1 MNFLE
6 PGPTRC
12 FPGSVRRFLLVAVL
26 VLGVAWV
33 LPAAASAALT
43 ATQIRIGNHPAFVRV
58 VVDFTGGT
66 LQRNDVESPDPQP
79 FDGRARVRVT
89 RVGITTGAA
98 AVTQE
103 GVTARIVQR
112 SGSIVLQL
120 SARKHRFKY
129 LEHGVLHS
137 PERLV
142 VDLWKSR
149 PPTARRGVPGGSA
162 GRLPQHRQLRLPS
175 PGASGPNGSEN
186 DLFEHMFQVNVRN
199 QKGRVVGTRPVTASG
214 GHWHRTVQFDIGVAQ
229 KGTVEVGRLLRA
241 GRLAHLH
248 RPVAGDSRAR
258 SLTSDRRA
266 AVARV
271 EPFDEGGG
279 RRRYG
284 P

>member
-12 FPGSVRRFLLVAVL
+12 LPGSVRRFLFVAVL
-26 VLGVAWV
+26 VLAVASV

-43 ATQIRIGNHPAFVRV
+43 ATQIRVGNHPAFVRV

-66 LQRNDVESPDPQP
+66 LHRNDVESPDPQP

-89 RVGITTGAA
+89 RIGITAGAA

-103 GVTARIVQR
+103 GVSARIVQR

-129 LEHGVLHS
+129 LEHGVLHT

-149 PPTARRGVPGGSA
+149 PPTAAAEFPTAPQGGCLSIANYDALPGRVRADGT
-162 GRLPQHRQLRLPS
+162 
-175 PGASGPNGSEN
+175 EN
-186 DLFEHMFQVNVRN
+186 DLFEHMFQANVRN
-199 QKGRVVGTRPVTASG
+199 RKGRVVGTRPVTATA
-214 GHWHRTVQFDIGVAQ
+214 GHWHRTVPFDVGVAQ
-229 KGTVEVGRLLRA
+229 TG
-241 GRLAHLH
+241 H
-248 RPVAGDSRAR
+248 RSRSSTSPRRTAR
-258 SLTSDRRA
+258 SSASRS
-266 AVARV
+266 
-271 EPFDEGGG
+271 
-279 RRRYG
+279 YG
-284 P
+284 SLAPAP

>member
-6 PGPTRC
+6 PGPSRC
-12 FPGSVRRFLLVAVL
+12 FPGSVRRFLFVTVL
-26 VLGVAWV
+26 VLAVASV

-43 ATQIRIGNHPAFVRV
+43 ATQIRVGNHPAFVRV

-66 LQRNDVESPDPQP
+66 LHRNEVESPDPQP
-79 FDGRARVRVT
+79 LDGRARVRVT

-98 AVTQE
+98 AVTRE

-120 SARKHRFKY
+120 SARRHRFKY

-137 PERLV
+137 HERLV
-142 VDLWKSR
+142 VNLWKSR
-149 PPTARRGVPGGSA
+149 PPTRAAEFPTA
-162 GRLPQHRQLRLPS
+162 GRLPEHRQLRRIPRARQGRRQRERPLRAHVSDERAQPEG
-175 PGASGPNGSEN
+175 PCGRDATRDRVRRTLAPDGA
-186 DLFEHMFQVNVRN
+186 VRHR
-199 QKGRVVGTRPVTASG
+199 GRAE
-214 GHWHRTVQFDIGVAQ
+214 GHRRGR
-229 KGTVEVGRLLRA
+229 RLLGA
-241 GRLAHLH
+241 GRLPHLH

>member
-12 FPGSVRRFLLVAVL
+12 FPGSVRRFLFVAVL

-33 LPAAASAALT
+33 LPAAASAGLT

-66 LQRNDVESPDPQP
+66 LHRNDVESPDPQP

-149 PPTARRGVPGGSA
+149 PPTAAAEFPTAPQGGCLSIDELRRLPRARQGRRNRERPLRAHVPGRTCA
-162 GRLPQHRQLRLPS
+162 TR
-175 PGASGPNGSEN
+175 
-186 DLFEHMFQVNVRN
+186 
-199 QKGRVVGTRPVTASG
+199 KGRVVGTRPVTATA
-214 GHWHRTVQFDIGVAQ
+214 GHWHRTVPFDIGVAQ
-229 KGTVEVGRLLRA
+229 TG
-241 GRLAHLH
+241 H
-248 RPVAGDSRAR
+248 RSRSSTSPSRTAR
-258 SLTSDRRA
+258 SSASRSC
-266 AVARV
+266 ARLSRPLPNV
-271 EPFDEGGG
+271 
-279 RRRYG
+279 
-284 P
+284 

>member
-89 RVGITTGAA
+89 RLGITTGAA
-98 AVTQE
+98 AVTRE

-120 SARKHRFKY
+120 SARRHRFKY

-149 PPTARRGVPGGSA
+149 PPTTAAEFPTAPQGGCLSIENYDALPGRVRA
-162 GRLPQHRQLRLPS
+162 D
-175 PGASGPNGSEN
+175 GSEN
-186 DLFEHMFQVNVRN
+186 DLFEHMFQMTCATRKAVWS
-199 QKGRVVGTRPVTASG
+199 GRDP
-214 GHWHRTVQFDIGVAQ
+214 
-229 KGTVEVGRLLRA
+229 
-241 GRLAHLH
+241 
-248 RPVAGDSRAR
+248 
-258 SLTSDRRA
+258 
-266 AVARV
+266 
-271 EPFDEGGG
+271 
-279 RRRYG
+279 
-284 P
+284 